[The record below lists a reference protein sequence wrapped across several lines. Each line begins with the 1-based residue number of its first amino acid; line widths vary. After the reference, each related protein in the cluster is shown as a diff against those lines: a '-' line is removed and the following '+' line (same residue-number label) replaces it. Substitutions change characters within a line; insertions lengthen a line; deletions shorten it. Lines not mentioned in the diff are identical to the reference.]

1 MYDGI
6 PASKYKRG
14 ILYVDCSYH
23 TKYSRSSDLLYFD
36 HTSKLTH
43 NTPIHNK

>member
-6 PASKYKRG
+6 PASKYKRE

-23 TKYSRSSDLLYFD
+23 T
-36 HTSKLTH
+36 SKLTH
-43 NTPIHNK
+43 NTPMHKQVSK